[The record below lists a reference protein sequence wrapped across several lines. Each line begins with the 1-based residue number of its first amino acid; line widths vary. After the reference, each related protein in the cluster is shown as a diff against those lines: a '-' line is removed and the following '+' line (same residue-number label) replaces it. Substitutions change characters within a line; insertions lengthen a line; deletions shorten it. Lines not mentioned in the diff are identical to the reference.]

1 MINPQEVIMGIWK
14 FSEKIPVETLVE
26 LAQNWAKEDENYL
39 QLYVR
44 RVSKDQY
51 GIGFTYDVEGQEDLK
66 KFYDEYHY
74 RVSDVLRRQFGNDLA
89 GWDIASSAYIIK

>member
-1 MINPQEVIMGIWK
+1 MGIWK
-14 FSEKIPVETLVE
+14 FSEKISVETLVE

-44 RVSKDQY
+44 RVSKDQH
-51 GIGFTYDVEGQEDLK
+51 GIGFTYNAKGQEDLK
-66 KFYDEYHY
+66 KFHEDYLY
-74 RVSDVLRRQFGNDLA
+74 RVSDVIRRQFGNDLA